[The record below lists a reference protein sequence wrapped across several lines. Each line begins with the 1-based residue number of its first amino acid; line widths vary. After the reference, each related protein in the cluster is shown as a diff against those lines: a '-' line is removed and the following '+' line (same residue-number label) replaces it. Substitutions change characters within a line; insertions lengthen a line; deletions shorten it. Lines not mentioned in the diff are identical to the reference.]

1 MNSRPVRL
9 NHRKSEF
16 PAKNAFGKNQFSQ
29 PWNIRFA
36 RSNSRF
42 LTTDHK
48 ISNGAI
54 RFGFGAWEAIEN
66 FPTRLGIFPS
76 KMSVRFLSAN
86 IWLQLGWIPPCEVS
100 KNLADLVPLV
110 LGHGV
115 IQPFRWLMS
124 THTGSPKPPKT
135 KTYPKIK
142 T

>member
-29 PWNIRFA
+29 PWNVRFA

-54 RFGFGAWEAIEN
+54 IFGFGAREAVK
-66 FPTRLGIFPS
+66 IF
-76 KMSVRFLSAN
+76 
-86 IWLQLGWIPPCEVS
+86 LQ
-100 KNLADLVPLV
+100 D
-110 LGHGV
+110 
-115 IQPFRWLMS
+115 
-124 THTGSPKPPKT
+124 
-135 KTYPKIK
+135 
-142 T
+142 

>member
-16 PAKNAFGKNQFSQ
+16 PEKTAFGKNQFSQ

-54 RFGFGAWEAIEN
+54 RFGFGSQEAIEN
-66 FPTRLGIFPS
+66 FPTILGIFPS
-76 KMSVRFLSAN
+76 KMPVRFL
-86 IWLQLGWIPPCEVS
+86 
-100 KNLADLVPLV
+100 V
-110 LGHGV
+110 L
-115 IQPFRWLMS
+115 
-124 THTGSPKPPKT
+124 KPYYKHRS
-135 KTYPKIK
+135 
-142 T
+142 

>member
-29 PWNIRFA
+29 PWNVRFA

-54 RFGFGAWEAIEN
+54 RFGFGAREAGK
-66 FPTRLGIFPS
+66 FPYKIRHLSFKNAGAFFRALREMIGSTLGGFEGGV
-76 KMSVRFLSAN
+76 M
-86 IWLQLGWIPPCEVS
+86 
-100 KNLADLVPLV
+100 LVDS
-110 LGHGV
+110 GD
-115 IQPFRWLMS
+115 S
-124 THTGSPKPPKT
+124 DT
-135 KTYPKIK
+135 
-142 T
+142 